1 VRIHF
6 GGRQVSA
13 LAVQRP
19 AIIAT
24 VAHELRGPL
33 SALQTTSELLDR
45 DFDLLDMQQIRV
57 MVSAMHRR
65 TLWLRDLVENL
76 LYAATVDDGQLKLQL
91 RPIDLRDL
99 FDDVGTLVEPII
111 ARKQQ
116 KLRVRAR
123 GALPIVAVDARRMS
137 QVLLNLIT
145 NASKYSGA
153 QTVIELG
160 ATMVGSRVRVSVA
173 DRGPG
178 VSAKVARR
186 IFEPYQRGVAEGDG
200 LGIGLSV
207 VRSIVEA
214 HGGQVGVRRRRSGG
228 AVFWFEVTAI
238 ARPQRDE
245 DTTGASSVNL
255 VMLDLG
261 EGKGL
266 VG

>member
-1 VRIHF
+1 M
-6 GGRQVSA
+6 
-13 LAVQRP
+13 AVQP
-19 AIIAT
+19 PTVLAT

-45 DFDLLDMQQIRV
+45 DFDLLDLQQIRV

-76 LYAATVDDGQLKLQL
+76 LCAATIDDGQLRLQV
-91 RPIDLRDL
+91 RPIDLREL
-99 FDDVGTLVEPII
+99 FEDVEGLIEPIL

-116 KLRVRAR
+116 TLRVRAR
-123 GALPIVAVDARRMS
+123 AAMPIVAADARRVS

-153 QTVIELG
+153 QTTIELG
-160 ATMVGSRVRVSVA
+160 ASLLHGRVRITVG

-178 VSAKVARR
+178 VSAKAARR
-186 IFEPYQRGVAEGDG
+186 IFEPYQRGGLTEGDG

-214 HGGQVGVRRRRSGG
+214 HGGRVGVKRRRSGG
-228 AVFWFEVTAI
+228 ALFWFDLSPIEGLQRGE
-238 ARPQRDE
+238 RPEPSQSTKAGITRDLAKVE
-245 DTTGASSVNL
+245 GGNL
-255 VMLDLG
+255 G
-261 EGKGL
+261 
-266 VG
+266 